1 MRLDNE
7 PLMRQGIIQGL
18 RPEIKR
24 DVLIQR
30 PETLEALAEAAA
42 ISEANARAANSSAS
56 RTDAA
61 VTAQLAEMHAMIT
74 AMQSAVIS
82 GHRQRAEV
90 NTVDAPT
97 TFAPSPALTTTTAMA
112 ATTTTRAIGSAT
124 ATLPTPTATLG
135 EPRSITIQL
144 VTPDTAAPQYGAG
157 HDVNGYRTGRTWGR
171 GRGWRGP

>member
-42 ISEANARAANSSAS
+42 IGEANARAANSTAS

-90 NTVDAPT
+90 NTVDART
-97 TFAPSPALTTTTAMA
+97 TFVPSPANAN
-112 ATTTTRAIGSAT
+112 R
-124 ATLPTPTATLG
+124 
-135 EPRSITIQL
+135 
-144 VTPDTAAPQYGAG
+144 
-157 HDVNGYRTGRTWGR
+157 GRGGRRGR
-171 GRGWRGP
+171 GRPEPWRSMSCARHESLIGLFSGIFRHIALYSPMESIGE